1 MLEELSIKFDSII
14 SYGDNNEEYDDGSGY
29 IKLGNILH
37 SEGEHLNLQNIIDS
51 NVDNNKEIK
60 YNYSINKDNEIENEN
75 YYYTF
80 TNDKYKSVKINID
93 KLNNKIICNVD
104 NKPSIYNFG
113 TFEIFFESET
123 KSANN
128 NSVVKQRIEFFEN
141 IINTR
146 GGKKSKTARKRKQTH
161 KKRHT
166 LKVSGGGGKK
176 KRTSHSRRTKN
187 KHLSPKTI

>member
-51 NVDNNKEIK
+51 NADNNKEIK
-60 YNYSINKDNEIENEN
+60 YNYLINKDNEIENEK

-104 NKPSIYNFG
+104 NKPSIYNFV

-141 IINTR
+141 IRNSR
-146 GGKKSKTARKRKQTH
+146 GGKKRKTARKRKQSH

-166 LKVSGGGGKK
+166 IKVSGGKKK
-176 KRTSHSRRTKN
+176 KRTSQHRRYQK
-187 KHLSPKTI
+187 K